1 MIALLKHLHI
11 TFALLSFVGFFIRGI
26 WMLQGSGLLRRKW
39 ARVLPHINDT
49 LLLVS
54 AIALAIALGYS
65 PGNHPWLM
73 TKIIALFV
81 YIGVGVLAFR
91 HPRKAVR
98 VTAWL
103 IALGIFLYIVSVAL
117 YKHSMGFLLS
127 VNL

>member
-11 TFALLSFVGFFIRGI
+11 TFALLSFAGFFIRGV

-39 ARVLPHINDT
+39 ARILPHINDT

-54 AIALAIALGYS
+54 AVALAVTLGYS

-91 HPRKAVR
+91 HPRKPVR
-98 VTAWL
+98 VASWL
-103 IALGIFLYIVSVAL
+103 IAMGIFLYIVSVAL
-117 YKHSMGFLLS
+117 YKHPLGFLLTL
-127 VNL
+127 NG

>member
-1 MIALLKHLHI
+1 MTALLKHLHL
-11 TFALLSFVGFFIRGI
+11 TFVLLSFAGFFTRGI

-39 ARVLPHINDT
+39 ARILPHINDT

-54 AIALAIALGYS
+54 AIALAVVLGYS
-65 PGNHPWLM
+65 PGDHPWLM

-91 HPRKAVR
+91 HPSKPVR
-98 VTAWL
+98 VAAWL

-117 YKHSMGFLLS
+117 YKHPLGFLLM
-127 VNL
+127 VNP